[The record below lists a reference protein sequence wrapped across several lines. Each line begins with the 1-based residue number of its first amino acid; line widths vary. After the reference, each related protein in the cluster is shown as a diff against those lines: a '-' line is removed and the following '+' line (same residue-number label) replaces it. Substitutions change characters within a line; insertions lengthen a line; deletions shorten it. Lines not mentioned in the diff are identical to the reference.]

1 MHSLPSERSHRVFYI
16 YNLNCAKGV
25 RSARSDQYSSTLF
38 FRLPGVKQRWWF
50 FLLLCTWVVCV
61 CLWQAQNRIQTA
73 TPHAPRVDDDGRSC
87 VRVTFFFCSLF
98 AYSNQ
103 LNPFD
108 WVNTFAIGFQMSR
121 VELKKKISQ
130 AACVRIIWMY
140 MQSAFLKDQIQV
152 IWKKY
157 VHWFY
162 VKGLLNVKSVL
173 GSCERNPRVFCCC
186 KFINFFLQSIVACN
200 VKQFGYRDLVKFFL
214 LIKRDWW
221 Q

>member
-1 MHSLPSERSHRVFYI
+1 MHSLRSERSHRVFYI

-38 FRLPGVKQRWWF
+38 SGCQGWSNGGVF
-50 FLLLCTWVVCV
+50 SFTLHVSCLCVLV
-61 CLWQAQNRIQTA
+61 AGSEQNSDSYPTRA
-73 TPHAPRVDDDGRSC
+73 SCRRRRSQL
-87 VRVTFFFCSLF
+87 REGHIFFCSLF

-162 VKGLLNVKSVL
+162 VKGLLNAKSVL
-173 GSCERNPRVFCCC
+173 GSCESNPRVFCCC